1 MSSEILMNSSNATA
15 GNAPYPQTAETI
27 PVDVLQQFIR
37 VFKRKGWLNQNVRIL
52 HRSNKYM
59 INCTDLEFYVYR
71 INDHCGISPGIPGWP
86 VCIVKPDKIIN
97 DSEMCTFAST
107 ELSARDWLRC
117 LTDNDFELI

>member
-1 MSSEILMNSSNATA
+1 MNSSNATA
-15 GNAPYPQTAETI
+15 GDTPYPQPAETI
-27 PVDVLQQFIR
+27 PANVLNLFIS
-37 VFKRKGWLNQNVRIL
+37 VFKSKGWLNRNIRIL
-52 HRSNKYM
+52 HCSRRYL
-59 INCTDLEFYVYR
+59 INCTDQEFYVYR
-71 INDHCGISPGIPGWP
+71 INDNCGISPGIPGWP

>member
-1 MSSEILMNSSNATA
+1 MNSSNATA

-86 VCIVKPDKIIN
+86 VCIVKNDKILD
-97 DSEMCTFAST
+97 DSEMCAFAST
-107 ELSARDWLRC
+107 EPRVLDWLRC